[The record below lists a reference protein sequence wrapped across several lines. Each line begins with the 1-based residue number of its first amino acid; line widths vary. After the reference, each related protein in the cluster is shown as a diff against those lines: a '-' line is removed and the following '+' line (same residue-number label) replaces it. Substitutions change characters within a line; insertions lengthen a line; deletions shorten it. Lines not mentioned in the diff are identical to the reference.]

1 MSRARTPLLPSKAAP
16 ADQFD
21 LFLPYVANLPLRDQ
35 REMMERPFFSLA
47 KSKRLKP
54 IDYTS
59 PDGLLWV
66 NVSANPNYGMAT
78 IWDADILIYC
88 ASVLAD
94 MARRG
99 VNDVPRKLHIMPY
112 DLLRAIGRPTTG
124 RAYEL
129 LAQALDRLV
138 STTIKTNIRAENR
151 REATFS
157 WLDGWTQLV
166 DEKTERSRGM
176 TLELSNWFW
185 EGVMMKGGVL
195 SIDRAYF
202 DITGGRERWL
212 YKVARKHAGG
222 AGEAGFA
229 ISMPV
234 LFEKSGAEGE
244 YRRFKF
250 EILKLAEKDALPGYA
265 LSVEQGKGAEP
276 LLRMRRVDGKDGA
289 GVAGPGAPATAS
301 DDDAST
307 KHASEPEGSAVSP
320 GKPNATPATD
330 DTPSPAR
337 TGSPQARKMHTQ
349 SDSSGTRPSERGRA
363 GSTAPRKPATSAA
376 QAGMEASTQTRTED
390 VDHANTQ
397 PTLVSPR
404 PDETIPATPVTST
417 VAPSGDQPGGTT
429 QDLVNASGLIR
440 SAIAGLTTAG
450 TRGFMTDETI
460 DHLRE
465 TCPGWDLHALHAE
478 FERWVAASPERT
490 PADWQ
495 RAFIGWVKRHHE
507 KNRHG
512 LRG

>member
-1 MSRARTPLLPSKAAP
+1 MTRTRKAQIAT
-16 ADQFD
+16 DQFD
-21 LFLPYVANLPLRDQ
+21 LFLPYIADLPLRDQ

-47 KSKRLKP
+47 KSKRIKP

-59 PDGLLWV
+59 PDGQLWV
-66 NVSANPNYGMAT
+66 HVSANPNYGMAT

-99 VNDVPRKLHIMPY
+99 ANDVPRKLHIMPY

-250 EILKLAEKDALPGYA
+250 EILKLAEKDALPGYG
-265 LSVEQGKGAEP
+265 LSVETGKGDEP
-276 LLRMRRVDGKDGA
+276 LLRMRRVDGKHGA
-289 GVAGPGAPATAS
+289 GRFTAPASPYA
-301 DDDAST
+301 A
-307 KHASEPEGSAVSP
+307 KEGEIEQVSP
-320 GKPNATPATD
+320 GKLSHSNGLD
-330 DTPSPAR
+330 DEPRNTIA
-337 TGSPQARKMHTQ
+337 PQA
-349 SDSSGTRPSERGRA
+349 
-363 GSTAPRKPATSAA
+363 TAPVPDGSDAPV
-376 QAGMEASTQTRTED
+376 GRT
-390 VDHANTQ
+390 T
-397 PTLVSPR
+397 
-404 PDETIPATPVTST
+404 
-417 VAPSGDQPGGTT
+417 GGEY
-429 QDLVNASGLIR
+429 VNASSLIR
-440 SAIAGLTTAG
+440 SAIAGLTSAS

-460 DHLRE
+460 EHLRE
-465 TCPGWDLHALHAE
+465 TCPGWDLQALHAD
-478 FERWVAASPERT
+478 FERWVSAAPDRT

-507 KNRHG
+507 KHRHT
-512 LRG
+512 LRA

>member
-1 MSRARTPLLPSKAAP
+1 MTKPKAAP
-16 ADQFD
+16 ASEQFD
-21 LFLPYVANLPLRDQ
+21 LILPYLADMPLRDQ

-47 KSKRLKP
+47 KSKRVKP

-59 PDGLLWV
+59 PDGKLWV
-66 NVSANPNYGMAT
+66 HVSANPDYGMAT

-88 ASVLAD
+88 ASALAD

-99 VNDVPRKLHIMPY
+99 ANDIPRKLHVMPY

-166 DEKTERSRGM
+166 DERTERSRGM

-222 AGEAGFA
+222 GDETGFA
-229 ISMPV
+229 IAMPT

-250 EILKLAEKDALPGYA
+250 EIIKLAEKNTLPGFA
-265 LSVEQGKGAEP
+265 LSIEQGKGQEP
-276 LLRMRRVDGKDGA
+276 LLRMRRV
-289 GVAGPGAPATAS
+289 
-301 DDDAST
+301 AST
-307 KHASEPEGSAVSP
+307 DTSEKRVSP
-320 GKPNATPATD
+320 GKRARAEAPQVPTVDADAAPALPREPKVSSAPASRPAQSSPPATVD
-330 DTPSPAR
+330 AR
-337 TGSPQARKMHTQ
+337 T
-349 SDSSGTRPSERGRA
+349 
-363 GSTAPRKPATSAA
+363 
-376 QAGMEASTQTRTED
+376 
-390 VDHANTQ
+390 
-397 PTLVSPR
+397 
-404 PDETIPATPVTST
+404 
-417 VAPSGDQPGGTT
+417 
-429 QDLVNASGLIR
+429 LIR
-440 SAIAGLTTAG
+440 RTIAGLSDSA
-450 TRGFMTDETI
+450 TRGFMTDATI
-460 DHLRE
+460 EHLRE

-478 FERWVAASPERT
+478 FETWVNAAPERL

-495 RAFIGWVKRHHE
+495 RAFVGWVKRHHE
-507 KNRHG
+507 KHRHT
-512 LRG
+512 LRGA